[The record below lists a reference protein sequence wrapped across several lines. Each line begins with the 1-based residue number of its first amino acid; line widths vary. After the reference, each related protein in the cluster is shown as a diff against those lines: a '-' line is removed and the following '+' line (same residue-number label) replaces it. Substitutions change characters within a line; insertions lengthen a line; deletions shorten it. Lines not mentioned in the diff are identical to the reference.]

1 MFFKSSESL
10 TRYLHVHAP
19 ERLILRNCPFTELPP
34 LPSYLKELVID
45 GCQFTSIYTVGAAH
59 LLSLQISNCHQL
71 RHIEELPEGL
81 FSLTVDTCPQLE
93 NLPKQ
98 LPDSLYKLTLRRLPG
113 VIELPA
119 ISESMQVLI
128 ASHLPNLT
136 RLPQAISSLDT
147 ILLCGLARLSG
158 PLYLRE
164 SQTDVRVEDC
174 PGLGPMVIERV
185 APHFQGRKLTV
196 SLL

>member
-1 MFFKSSESL
+1 M
-10 TRYLHVHAP
+10 
-19 ERLILRNCPFTELPP
+19 
-34 LPSYLKELVID
+34 
-45 GCQFTSIYTVGAAH
+45 
-59 LLSLQISNCHQL
+59 
-71 RHIEELPEGL
+71 
-81 FSLTVDTCPQLE
+81 
-93 NLPKQ
+93 Q

-113 VIELPA
+113 VIELPPV
-119 ISESMQVLI
+119 SKSMQVLI

-147 ILLCGLARLSG
+147 ILLCCLAGLSG

-185 APHFQGRKLTV
+185 APHLQGRKLTV

>member
-1 MFFKSSESL
+1 MFFKTSESL

-45 GCQFTSIYTVGAAH
+45 GCQFTSISTADADQ
-59 LLSLQISNCHQL
+59 LLSLQITNCHQL
-71 RHIEELPEGL
+71 RHIAELPEGL
-81 FSLTVDTCPQLE
+81 FSLTVDNCPQLE
-93 NLPKQ
+93 GLPMQ

-113 VIELPA
+113 VIELPPV
-119 ISESMQVLI
+119 SKSMQVLI

-147 ILLCGLARLSG
+147 ILLCCLAGLSG

-185 APHFQGRKLTV
+185 APHLQGRKLTV

>member
-1 MFFKSSESL
+1 MLFKTSESL
-10 TRYLHVHAP
+10 TRYLRVHAP
-19 ERLILRNCPFTELPP
+19 ERLTLTNCPFAELPS
-34 LPSYLKELVID
+34 LPSQLRELVIVS
-45 GCQFTSIYTVGAAH
+45 CQFTSISTEGADE
-59 LLSLQISNCHQL
+59 LLSLQITNCHQL
-71 RHIEELPEGL
+71 RHIAELPESL
-81 FSLTVDTCPQLE
+81 FSLTVDNCPQLE
-93 NLPKQ
+93 GLPMQ

-113 VIELPA
+113 VIELPPV
-119 ISESMQVLI
+119 SKSMQVLI

-136 RLPQAISSLDT
+136 RLPQAICSLDT

-158 PLYLRE
+158 TLYLRE

-185 APHFQGRKLTV
+185 APHLQGRKLTV